1 MTPSFTRRSLG
12 TAALLLACRPGSARA
27 GEADVVAARVLPAG
41 AGRFDFDV
49 TILSRDTGWSR
60 YADRFDVLAP
70 DGTVLG
76 SRELLHPHEDEQ
88 PFTRDLRGVSIPAG
102 IRRVTIRAHMKGV
115 GHDGATLEVA
125 LPGR

>member
-12 TAALLLACRPGSARA
+12 TAALLLACRPGAARA
-27 GEADVVAARVLPAG
+27 GEADVVAARVRPAG

-49 TILSRDTGWSR
+49 TIRSRDTGWSR

>member
-1 MTPSFTRRSLG
+1 
-12 TAALLLACRPGSARA
+12 
-27 GEADVVAARVLPAG
+27 
-41 AGRFDFDV
+41 
-49 TILSRDTGWSR
+49 
-60 YADRFDVLAP
+60 
-70 DGTVLG
+70 
-76 SRELLHPHEDEQ
+76 LLHPHEDEQ